1 MRVRNGDATKVSA
14 SRRRVGRCNL
24 RRTGRACRTGVPQPA
39 ELPQPPNIIVLMT
52 DQERYHT
59 HWPAGW
65 VEANLPAFV
74 RLQRHG
80 LTFHRAYTAASECSP
95 SRAVMMTGEFAP
107 MNRVA
112 RTFLWPGLPRARQR
126 ANIGSLLGIMPAITW
141 CGRAS
146 GT

>member
-1 MRVRNGDATKVSA
+1 MAT
-14 SRRRVGRCNL
+14 RRRFLQAAGGLAGAISAERVAGAE
-24 RRTGRACRTGVPQPA
+24 RAFDSPSN
-39 ELPQPPNIIVLMT
+39 LPQTPNVIVLMT

-80 LTFHRAYTAASECSP
+80 LTFHRAYTAASECPP

-112 RTFLWPGLPRARQR
+112 RTTGSKIAPRKARSR
-126 ANIGSLLGIMPAITW
+126 LM
-141 CGRAS
+141 R
-146 GT
+146 